1 MRESG
6 GKCRLVAIFT
16 PTKLES
22 RGQASTRCVKFHAV
36 TLWDVYF
43 RIRFPKR
50 NIGGRVCLSF
60 AGRISRPR
68 AI

>member
-1 MRESG
+1 VLAASSN
-6 GKCRLVAIFT
+6 FS

-22 RGQASTRCVKFHAV
+22 KGQASTRCVKFHAV

-50 NIGGRVCLSF
+50 NIGGRVCLSLKV
-60 AGRISRPR
+60 ASRDDE
-68 AI
+68 